1 MAAEQQ
7 PLLDVDPTLGVGELN
22 ARVTGALRDAF
33 PAEVWVRGEVH
44 GITSS
49 STGHLYLTLR
59 DKERGRAP
67 ASLSVVLFAKDRRRV
82 ERALRDVG
90 FGLAEGV
97 EVRVHGRVTYYAPT
111 GRLQLVM
118 SELDPVYT
126 LGRLAADR
134 ERVLQ
139 ALRAEGLLEANRRHP
154 VPPVPLDVVLVA
166 SDGSAGCTDFLHQ
179 LGASGLGWRVT
190 VVDTRVQGSSADR
203 MVVRALSV
211 AAARRPDVICLV
223 RGGGSRTDLAVFDS
237 DRIARAAARLPV
249 PLLTGIG
256 HEIDRAVVD
265 EVAHTAFT
273 TPTACAAAL
282 VGRVQGFLTRAE
294 AAWDGIA
301 ATAPARAGAA
311 ERRVAVAA
319 RAVAGATRGAVRVE
333 ERAALAASERLRR
346 GAGAAAD
353 RSAGRVE
360 RIAGRLDEATRFR
373 LAAADQRLA
382 TAGARLRSPA
392 LRGRVDQHRRALDE
406 AGRRLGRAAPAA
418 LTTAERRTDLAAA
431 RVAAADPAVAL
442 RRGWTITRR
451 SDGALVRHAADLAPG
466 DELVTHFA
474 DGRARSRVLAPSD
487 DPTPGTDAAATSTTA
502 APPPVDEELPHA

>member
-7 PLLDVDPTLGVGELN
+7 PLLDVEPTLGVGELN
-22 ARVTGALRDAF
+22 ARVTGALRAAF

-49 STGHLYLTLR
+49 GPGHLYLTLR

-67 ASLSVVLFAKDRRRV
+67 AALSVVLFAKDRRRV

-90 FGLAEGV
+90 FGLAEGI
-97 EVRVHGRVTYYAPT
+97 EVRARGRVTYYAPT

-134 ERVLQ
+134 ERVLR
-139 ALRAEGLLEANRRHP
+139 ALGAEGLLEVNRRHR
-154 VPPVPLDVVLVA
+154 VPAVPLHVALVA

-179 LGASGLGWRVT
+179 LETSGLGWRVT

-203 MVVRALSV
+203 MVVRALHV
-211 AAARRPDVICLV
+211 AAGRRPDVVCLV

-237 DRIARAAARLPV
+237 ERIARAAAGLPV

-256 HEIDRAVVD
+256 HEVDRSVVD
-265 EVAHTAFT
+265 EVAHTAFP

-282 VGRVQGFLTRAE
+282 VTRVQAFLARAD

-301 ATAPARAGAA
+301 AAAPARAGAA
-311 ERRVAVAA
+311 EQRVVVAA
-319 RAVAGATRGAVRVE
+319 RAVVAATRGAVRVE
-333 ERAALAASERLRR
+333 ERSALAATDRLRR
-346 GAGAAAD
+346 AATAAAD

-360 RIAGRLDEATRFR
+360 RAAGRVDEATRFR
-373 LAAADQRLA
+373 LAAADQRLL

-392 LRGRVDQHRRALDE
+392 LRGRIDEHRRRLDE
-406 AGRRLGRAAPAA
+406 AARRLGRAAPAA
-418 LTTAERRTDLAAA
+418 LTAAERHADLAAA

-451 SDGALVRHAADLAPG
+451 PDGGLVRSAADLAPG
-466 DELVTHFA
+466 DELVTDFA
-474 DGRARSRVLAPSD
+474 DGSARSRVLAA
-487 DPTPGTDAAATSTTA
+487 PTGPDETPTAAAR
-502 APPPVDEELPHA
+502 PPADEERPDA